1 MGQLELMFFN
11 SFQEINDNENSC
23 SFLLVFNE
31 NELIF
36 TRIEKTVLPEVDI
49 CQKHFLNARSS
60 QVYVEYWVKIAL
72 LFGQNKVDQKY
83 IYFKPY

>member
-1 MGQLELMFFN
+1 MFFN

-49 CQKHFLNARSS
+49 C
-60 QVYVEYWVKIAL
+60 
-72 LFGQNKVDQKY
+72 
-83 IYFKPY
+83 